1 MSFWK
6 CALSSVLNLKVQKV
20 PNFWCDIPKISSVKI
35 INFFN
40 WNASKCDPLYNATR
54 NKWFKIPMFI
64 GTLCVRIILFKTNE
78 IWHVK
83 QSVLHWCDALK
94 KMSIII
100 KEKNQSKYFT
110 LSKCF
115 QSINFNP
122 SKKSGP
128 KNITQKNYKL
138 KWQVY
143 NFFWATSTLKLTMSS
158 QKKVFCFPM
167 KKGCWDTL
175 LIVIIW
181 VYSGFQ
187 YCCIFSFLVDSVGI
201 FIADLGSGR
210 WDFRG
215 AIVALI
221 SFILYFEF
229 YEQILVPPS
238 GLKDGSN
245 NTKKLIS
252 NVKWDKHKLEIWSR

>member
-128 KNITQKNYKL
+128 KNITQK
-138 KWQVY
+138 
-143 NFFWATSTLKLTMSS
+143 S
-158 QKKVFCFPM
+158 
-167 KKGCWDTL
+167 L
-175 LIVIIW
+175 LVEMT
-181 VYSGFQ
+181 GLQ
-187 YCCIFSFLVDSVGI
+187 FL
-201 FIADLGSGR
+201 
-210 WDFRG
+210 
-215 AIVALI
+215 
-221 SFILYFEF
+221 
-229 YEQILVPPS
+229 
-238 GLKDGSN
+238 
-245 NTKKLIS
+245 
-252 NVKWDKHKLEIWSR
+252 